1 MELPRQLRE
10 RVEAML
16 EGQPLDALKR
26 ASARLS
32 SRYRQELRDGSFHI
46 SDQLAAQA
54 YLAARLPATYA
65 AIRAAM
71 EMIAEVR
78 PGFEPR
84 QLIDVGAGP
93 GSALWA
99 AADCWPDIEQATM
112 VEASEAIRQTGK
124 SLSEGLEVASTWL
137 DGNLIKALPDIA
149 PADLVTLAYVLDEIE
164 PHQIAAS
171 IGKLWALTSDTLL
184 IIEPGTPAGWERI
197 LAARD
202 VLLSKGAHIVAPC
215 QHAKDCPIVAP
226 DWCHFSRRVAR
237 SKIHRLVKDAD
248 VPWEDEKYI
257 FIAASRVPSPL
268 PEARVIAPPQ
278 GSGSVIRLKLCRED
292 GSAAEQIY
300 SKRDGAAFKWAR
312 RADWGDAREKDS
324 G

>member
-1 MELPRQLRE
+1 MELPKILRE

-46 SDQLAAQA
+46 SDQLAAHA

-65 AIRAAM
+65 AIRAAL
-71 EMIAEVR
+71 EMIAGVR
-78 PGFEPR
+78 PDFEPQR
-84 QLIDVGAGP
+84 FIDVGAGP

-99 AADCWPDIEQATM
+99 AADCWPAIGEATM
-112 VEASEAIRQTGK
+112 VEASAAIRQTGQ
-124 SLSEGLEVASTWL
+124 SLSEGLDFPANWV
-137 DGNLIKALPDIA
+137 DGNLLKELPLL
-149 PADLVTLAYVLDEIE
+149 PSADLVTLAYVLDEIE

-171 IGKLWALTSDTLL
+171 IGKLWALTGDTLV
-184 IIEPGTPAGWERI
+184 IIEPGTPAGWDRI

-215 QHAKDCPIVAP
+215 THAIDCPIAAP
-226 DWCHFSRRVAR
+226 DWCHFSRRVSR
-237 SKIHRLVKDAD
+237 SKIHRLVKDAE

-257 FIAASRVPSPL
+257 FIAASRFPVAL
-268 PEARVIAPPQ
+268 PDARVIAPPQ
-278 GSGSVIRLKLCRED
+278 GSGSVIRLKLCQDD
-292 GSAAEQIY
+292 GRAAEQTL

>member
-1 MELPRQLRE
+1 
-10 RVEAML
+10 
-16 EGQPLDALKR
+16 
-26 ASARLS
+26 
-32 SRYRQELRDGSFHI
+32 
-46 SDQLAAQA
+46 
-54 YLAARLPATYA
+54 
-65 AIRAAM
+65 
-71 EMIAEVR
+71 
-78 PGFEPR
+78 
-84 QLIDVGAGP
+84 
-93 GSALWA
+93 
-99 AADCWPDIEQATM
+99 M

-149 PADLVTLAYVLDEIE
+149 PADLVTLAYVLDEME

-215 QHAKDCPIVAP
+215 PHAKDCPIVAP